1 MIKHNEYFNGNVQS
15 LGLEGHENPVTVG
28 VMAKGEYEFGTDA
41 PELVRVVVGELN
53 VKLPGSSDWQSFK
66 EGA

>member
-15 LGLEGHENPVTVG
+15 LALEGHENPVTVG

-53 VKLPGSSDWQSFK
+53 VKLPGSRL
-66 EGA
+66 AII